1 MMSVTLLAFAVS
13 GVSVTDNKISNIG
26 PANLSGVI
34 DIENRLSPLSVKN
47 SKKPARNP
55 EEKARKQEKEK
66 RRLEMEKRKEERKK
80 EMERRRLERERE
92 KIERE
97 KLSSP
102 KKLVE
107 TSVVA
112 DYDSEHEEFE
122 AWEDVDEV
130 KSASLSDVTVSGVVA
145 D

>member
-1 MMSVTLLAFAVS
+1 MFPVS
-13 GVSVTDNKISNIG
+13 SVSVTDKKISNIG

-34 DIENRLSPLSVKN
+34 DIENRLSPLSVKD

-55 EEKARKQEKEK
+55 EDKARKQEREN
-66 RRLEMEKRKEERKK
+66 RRLEMEKKKEERKK
-80 EMERRRLERERE
+80 ETERRRLERERE
-92 KIERE
+92 KIERG

-102 KKLVE
+102 KTLVE

-112 DYDSEHEEFE
+112 DDDSDHEEFE

-130 KSASLSDVTVSGVVA
+130 QSASLSDVTVSAMVA
-145 D
+145 GLFVIISF